1 MVSGSGSSR
10 HCKSICQSR
19 AGERGV
25 ERMLPSSGKP
35 HRWGRGKVGCGK
47 DVEQESSMGRAA
59 LGNVTFLD
67 TNFQ

>member
-1 MVSGSGSSR
+1 
-10 HCKSICQSR
+10 
-19 AGERGV
+19 
-25 ERMLPSSGKP
+25 MLPSSGKP